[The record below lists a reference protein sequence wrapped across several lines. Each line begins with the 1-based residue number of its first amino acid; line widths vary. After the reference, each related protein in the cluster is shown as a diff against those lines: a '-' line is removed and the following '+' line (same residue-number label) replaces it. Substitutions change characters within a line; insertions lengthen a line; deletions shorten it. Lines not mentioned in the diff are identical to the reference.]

1 MRAKKIEKG
10 RMDLEVEVRDEGGE
24 VVALSQHVALILG
37 AERNMRGREGK
48 L

>member
-1 MRAKKIEKG
+1 
-10 RMDLEVEVRDEGGE
+10 MDLEVEVRDEGGE

-37 AERNMRGREGK
+37 AERNIRGREGK